1 MLHFRRTGEVALVSQ
16 TSRVIGQH
24 LAKLRRD
31 YALTQEAFAKRI
43 GVSTCYIGPLERGD
57 KVPSLTM
64 LEKIAAEFSVPL
76 FTFFIN
82 AEQEDREAVERIRV
96 LVGSRPQEEREFL
109 LKTVEEMVKLLRRKP
124 RKQPSGK

>member
-1 MLHFRRTGEVALVSQ
+1 MSQ
-16 TSRVIGQH
+16 TSKVIGQH
-24 LAKLRRD
+24 FSKLRRD

-43 GVSTCYIGPLERGD
+43 GVNTSYIGPLERGE
-57 KVPSLTM
+57 KIPSLTM
-64 LEKIAAEFSVPL
+64 LERVASEFSVPL

-82 AEQEDREAVERIRV
+82 AELEDREAVERIRI

-124 RKQPSGK
+124 RKQSLTKAP